1 MRIASL
7 LPTATEML
15 YALGLGR
22 SVVARSEHCTYP
34 PHAAAK
40 PIVVRSR
47 VKRIARQ
54 DSLAIHKAVAKMR
67 EQGAHQFEVDGRAL
81 KRIRPDLVITQN
93 LCSVCAASHPEV
105 EEALEQV
112 SPRPRVVTLQAQGF
126 RQVLGEMTRLGEI
139 TGRQAAARRLVEGL
153 ERRLRRVRQLVAGA
167 PARPRVWCCE
177 WLEPPMASGH
187 WVPEMVELA
196 GGADGLG
203 LPGKNSVWLS
213 WEQVR
218 RYDPGVIL
226 VMPCSYS
233 IPQTLREKKRL
244 TGRPGW
250 EALSAVRA
258 GRVHAVD
265 GAFFHHAGPRLMDG
279 IELLAHLLHPDRV
292 PAGARRAAGAQG
304 SSPRSSSMHLTAPPP
319 FSRNSDTSTGKG
331 ITPSPETRSY
341 SPCVDPS
348 GRRRTC
354 FRSPW

>member
-1 MRIASL
+1 MKIASL

-22 SVVARSEHCTYP
+22 SVVARSEHCNYP
-34 PHAAAK
+34 PQVRPK
-40 PIVVRSR
+40 PVVVHSR
-47 VKRIARQ
+47 VKKIARQ
-54 DSLAIHKAVAKMR
+54 DSLAIHKAVQKMR
-67 EQGAHQFEVDGRAL
+67 EEGAHQFEVDGQAL
-81 KRIRPDLVITQN
+81 KALKPDLVITQN

-105 EEALEQV
+105 EEALEQI

-126 RQVLGEMTRLGEI
+126 RQVLGEMTRLGEL
-139 TGRQAAARRLVEGL
+139 TGRRAAARRLVEGL
-153 ERRLRRVRQLVAGA
+153 RRRLARVQRLVAGA
-167 PARPRVWCCE
+167 STRPRVWCCE
-177 WLEPPMASGH
+177 WLEPPMAAGH

-203 LPGKNSVWLS
+203 QAGKNSVWLS

-218 RYDPGVIL
+218 RYNPEVIL

-250 EALSAVRA
+250 GELSAVRT

-279 IELLAHLLHPDRV
+279 IELLAHLIHPDHA
-292 PAGARRAAGAQG
+292 PAGPRR
-304 SSPRSSSMHLTAPPP
+304 
-319 FSRNSDTSTGKG
+319 
-331 ITPSPETRSY
+331 
-341 SPCVDPS
+341 
-348 GRRRTC
+348 GR
-354 FRSPW
+354 FRPI